1 MSDIVS
7 NQQSDLQQIIDTAE
21 RELQHTSHTRF
32 TDNGFNRLK
41 EKISEYVVQLI
52 TESVKVARRR
62 DSETVSPTHIEQA
75 SQYLVSSTTRKL
87 YRHIGTVGGILLGV
101 AGSNFLSMITANVF
115 TLNGVVVTVGFTL
128 VGGVLIASH
137 IVKD

>member
-1 MSDIVS
+1 MSDIVPRQRS
-7 NQQSDLQQIIDTAE
+7 ELQQIIDTAE

-75 SQYLVSSTTRKL
+75 SQYLVSSTSRKL

-101 AGSNFLSMITANVF
+101 AGSNFLSMITSNIF
-115 TLNGVVVTVGFTL
+115 TLNGVVVTVAFTL
-128 VGGVLIASH
+128 VGGVLIAAH